1 VDRKKLVARLF
12 ECGHCKLRFRHPR
25 DEESTLSRFY
35 QEQYSEPDGITTRLP
50 DAAKNLAAGNDL
62 LQLGEG
68 ARSAKRLIPCL
79 TAITKRQ
86 EIKSLRLLDYGCS
99 WGYMLQE
106 FRALGCNVQG
116 FEISQPRAAFGR
128 EQLCLEIVTDPSEVR
143 KDNDI
148 VVCSHVIEH
157 VPDPRQLLN
166 TLRAL
171 TLADGYVLLMCPN
184 GSREMQAS
192 LPSIYRKMWGKVH
205 PNMISSEFLLA
216 TLPDVPLLIATE
228 ITDLFGLAENWNGR
242 SVLQA
247 DNMSGIELFAVIRG
261 GNE

>member
-1 VDRKKLVARLF
+1 
-12 ECGHCKLRFRHPR
+12 
-25 DEESTLSRFY
+25 
-35 QEQYSEPDGITTRLP
+35 
-50 DAAKNLAAGNDL
+50 
-62 LQLGEG
+62 
-68 ARSAKRLIPCL
+68 
-79 TAITKRQ
+79 
-86 EIKSLRLLDYGCS
+86 
-99 WGYMLQE
+99 
-106 FRALGCNVQG
+106 
-116 FEISQPRAAFGR
+116 
-128 EQLCLEIVTDPSEVR
+128 
-143 KDNDI
+143 
-148 VVCSHVIEH
+148 
-157 VPDPRQLLN
+157 
-166 TLRAL
+166 
-171 TLADGYVLLMCPN
+171 MCPN